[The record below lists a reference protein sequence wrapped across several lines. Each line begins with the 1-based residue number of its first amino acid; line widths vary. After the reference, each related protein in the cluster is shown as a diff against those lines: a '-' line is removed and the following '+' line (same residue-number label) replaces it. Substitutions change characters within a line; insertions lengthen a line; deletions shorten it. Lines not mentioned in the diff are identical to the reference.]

1 VQSGE
6 ILILMAGCAFF
17 GGDSQSSDAAA
28 DGHGVGVAV
37 IALAGEITGG
47 MTIHAARMPQ
57 DGDESGKQRIVAG
70 LAFLRAGSYSK
81 YQHSHDESDR
91 AKKHQLRTSTHL
103 AST

>member
-6 ILILMAGCAFF
+6 ILILVTGGAFF

-28 DGHGVGVAV
+28 DGHSVGVAV

-57 DGDESGKQRIVAG
+57 HGYESGKQGIVAG
-70 LAFLRAGSYSK
+70 FAFLRAGSYSK
-81 YQHSHDESDR
+81 HQHSRDERDL